1 MKKFAILVGMG
12 LISTAAIA
20 QEAPGYSGTYDVR
33 VVASM
38 TNSGSSTVGTT
49 SAHAAG
55 VGFEAGSVLS
65 MGSYKSSI
73 DAQNAMQNYGG
84 R

>member
-33 VVASM
+33 VIAS
-38 TNSGSSTVGTT
+38 THAGSSAVETK

-55 VGFEAGSVLS
+55 VGFGNGPVLS
-65 MGSYKSSI
+65 MGSYKSAI
-73 DAQNAMQNYGG
+73 DAENAMQNYGG